1 MLDIT
6 QDVQAMSAFKRDMA
20 RFLERLRESGRP
32 LVLTKNGKADFV
44 VLTAPEFQRLWD
56 LAGQME
62 ELVAIRRGLDEADAG
77 KGLPL
82 DEAFDEIRRRHGL
95 PGDNRKTGT

>member
-1 MLDIT
+1 MIDLT
-6 QDVQAMSAFKRDMA
+6 KDVHSMTAFKRDIA

-44 VLTAPEFQRLWD
+44 VLTAASFQRLWD
-56 LAGQME
+56 LADQME

-77 KGLPL
+77 RTVPL
-82 DEAFDEIRRRHGL
+82 DRAFDEIRRRHGVS
-95 PGDNRKTGT
+95 DSHRETGT